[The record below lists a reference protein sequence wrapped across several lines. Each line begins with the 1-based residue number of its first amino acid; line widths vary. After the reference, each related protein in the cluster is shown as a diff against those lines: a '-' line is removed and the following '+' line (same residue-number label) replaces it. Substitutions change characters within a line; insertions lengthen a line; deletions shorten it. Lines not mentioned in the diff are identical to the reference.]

1 MKNLIAM
8 TLILLCTGCTT
19 MKEYKQQVN
28 EYATELKTLNDP
40 IQVIE
45 IYKTDF
51 SGIKTDCEALNKNE
65 KVQEEQGFISKAI
78 GGISVAALSVV
89 FFPFIPAVIAVNN
102 EENLKRYECLKKEL
116 LKESDV
122 KYECVYKDS
131 ENYNSDECVL
141 YRRSPEYHETQV
153 DYFDYKR
160 FLPESSP
167 VKTDEHFLK
176 LVEKY
181 NSIGECDKLNET
193 TTAEKEACKEK
204 IKNEIRLLATRTV
217 KCSELKG
224 KEYTEFLI
232 GRGDWYE
239 YAQNHD
245 PYDNINLLRAVGA
258 YEAAAF
264 AYNPVYSQK
273 EAQKEVQKS
282 IEKYGTENLCS
293 VENWKQDMKKL
304 GYYMK

>member
-19 MKEYKQQVN
+19 MKTYNERAELFSNALYAEKDPILVIEAYKN
-28 EYATELKTLNDP
+28 EYHCPTPDDDTGLQL
-40 IQVIE
+40 
-45 IYKTDF
+45 
-51 SGIKTDCEALNKNE
+51 
-65 KVQEEQGFISKAI
+65 
-78 GGISVAALSVV
+78 AAWTYG
-89 FFPFIPAVIAVNN
+89 FPFKLGYEIVDEFMDFGTEEMYQCTKRNLLIEPNIKLECTKKSGYN
-102 EENLKRYECLKKEL
+102 EYF
-116 LKESDV
+116 D
-122 KYECVYKDS
+122 
-131 ENYNSDECVL
+131 NSDECVL
-141 YRRSPEYHETQV
+141 YRRSPEYHESKV
-153 DYFDYKR
+153 GYFDYKR
-160 FLPESSP
+160 FLPEKSP
-167 VKTDEHFLK
+167 IKTDESFLK

-181 NSIGECDKLNET
+181 NHISDCEKQKET
-193 TTAEKEACKEK
+193 TTAEKEACREK

-245 PYDNINLLRAVGA
+245 PYDNINLLRAFGA

-282 IEKYGTENLCS
+282 IEKYGAENLCS